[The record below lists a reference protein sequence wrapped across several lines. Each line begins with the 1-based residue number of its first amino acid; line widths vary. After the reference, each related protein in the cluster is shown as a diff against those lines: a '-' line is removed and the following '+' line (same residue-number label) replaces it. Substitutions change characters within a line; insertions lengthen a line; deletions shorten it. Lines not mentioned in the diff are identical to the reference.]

1 MLSSIIKELKSK
13 YKNIYKFTINNH
25 EYIVKKPNVDDCYR
39 IEYAIG
45 TENEEA
51 VVNALLNLVV
61 YPDEI
66 ITQDKDL
73 LSDKI
78 SNITYFFKKENFD
91 KLQEKTSENKC
102 SRIIQ
107 SKLLCMRAFPQFKYE
122 DFANMEIEEL
132 FTIANISKVILE
144 SSKGEYIDNTN
155 MRYDTQNLVE
165 NEKDPVRKAAILN
178 AEQQR
183 QKLARDIQSRKRYKK
198 LS

>member
-144 SSKGEYIDNTN
+144 SSKNEYTDNAN

>member
-1 MLSSIIKELKSK
+1 
-13 YKNIYKFTINNH
+13 
-25 EYIVKKPNVDDCYR
+25 
-39 IEYAIG
+39 
-45 TENEEA
+45 
-51 VVNALLNLVV
+51 
-61 YPDEI
+61 
-66 ITQDKDL
+66 
-73 LSDKI
+73 
-78 SNITYFFKKENFD
+78 
-91 KLQEKTSENKC
+91 
-102 SRIIQ
+102 
-107 SKLLCMRAFPQFKYE
+107 MRAFPQFKYE

-144 SSKGEYIDNTN
+144 SSKNDYIDNAN

>member
-144 SSKGEYIDNTN
+144 SSKNDYIDNAN